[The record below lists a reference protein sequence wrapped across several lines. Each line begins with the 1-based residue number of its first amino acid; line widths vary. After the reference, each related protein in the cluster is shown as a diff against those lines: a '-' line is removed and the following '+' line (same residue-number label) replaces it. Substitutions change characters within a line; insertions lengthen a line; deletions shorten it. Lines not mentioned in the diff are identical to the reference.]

1 MYKRSFRV
9 CSWKVGL
16 EFLLDYT
23 LNIGLFLF
31 FSINC

>member
-1 MYKRSFRV
+1 
-9 CSWKVGL
+9 VGL